1 MIGGDLNSWSG
12 FDFADRCSNR
22 FLSRR
27 DYRTQ
32 PGVLT
37 PGTDKKGTRPECGGR
52 EAFSALNA
60 ERDPQ
65 RISAALFLLR
75 PLIPEL
81 RRTGRD
87 KEWYAVS
94 KLRVL
99 RVFVVKF
106 YSAFH
111 YRVFG
116 YVRNL
121 AY

>member
-1 MIGGDLNSWSG
+1 MASILRTGFQLNFCPENKDLSQ
-12 FDFADRCSNR
+12 
-22 FLSRR
+22 R

-37 PGTDKKGTRPECGGR
+37 PGTDINDVRPEGGGR
-52 EAFSALNA
+52 EAFSAQNA